1 MTLQSAV
8 GAGNDRLFVVDAH
21 THTSGPEHD
30 GPAEDVVACLDAC
43 GVEKA
48 FVFAPLLAQQGLHL
62 TEENLKDIRVH
73 NDYVADFCS
82 RFPDRLLGFAVLNP
96 NPRLTGGD
104 LERAGQLMAEE
115 ARRCYEELGL
125 RGVKMVPDR
134 WTADRE
140 ELVPLWRQLAELG
153 MHVVFHAG
161 IFMDERASSYC
172 RPTFFEGVHQAE
184 GFHGQL
190 AHLGWPW
197 VEETIGTLAMESE
210 HPEDGS
216 EDPWQLIAD
225 FSFGAP
231 PDWQLETVRK
241 ALDTVEPQRLVYGS
255 DCFWPQT
262 PEQYLEQYLL
272 PHLAT
277 FEAAAAVSRNGS
289 SAGSP
294 QRTALRRQVFHD
306 NALRHWRKA
315 TREVQQQPRRAAG
328 PLQAANSRRGCC

>member
-1 MTLQSAV
+1 V
-8 GAGNDRLFVVDAH
+8 GDDRLFIVDAH

-30 GPAEDVVACLDAC
+30 GPPEDVIACMDAC

-48 FVFAPLLAQQGLHL
+48 FVFAPLLAPQGLQL
-62 TEENLKDIRVH
+62 TEESLKDIRLH
-73 NDYVADFCS
+73 NDYIADFCS
-82 RFPDRLLGFAVLNP
+82 RFPDRLLAFAVLNP
-96 NPRLTGGD
+96 NPRLAGGD
-104 LERAGQLMAEE
+104 LERAGSLMAEE

-140 ELVPLWRQLAELG
+140 ELVPLWHSLAELG
-153 MHVVFHAG
+153 VHVVFHAG
-161 IFMDERASSYC
+161 VFMDERASSYC
-172 RPTFFEGVHQAE
+172 RPTFFEGVHHAK

-197 VEETIGTLAMESE
+197 VEDTIGTMSMESE
-210 HPEDGS
+210 HPDDAS
-216 EDPWQLIAD
+216 DHPWQLIAD

-241 ALDTVEPQRLVYGS
+241 ALDTIEPQRLVYGS
-255 DCFWPQT
+255 DCWWPLA

-272 PHLAT
+272 PHLTT
-277 FEAAAAVSRNGS
+277 FEVAATVSRKGAS
-289 SAGSP
+289 QGSP
-294 QRTALRRQVFHD
+294 DRTALRRSVFHD

-315 TREVQQQPRRAAG
+315 TRDVLQQPKRAPEPVLAT
-328 PLQAANSRRGCC
+328 NTWRS